1 MQIAIIDNNAVV
13 RIGHYKDLFPNT
25 AFPSTGPSD
34 SFLAENNAKRV
45 TVSLPFDRQTEKL
58 VPTTPYIKDN
68 QVFTVRVEALS
79 DDEVAARVNGQ
90 WASVRRQRD
99 QMLASTD
106 WRVLPDVPGDQTGWR
121 EYRQA
126 LRDITEQSDPYNITW
141 PRDPDYVEPPQVEQP
156 AQEEQP
162 ELQTVVT
169 TESEPTTI
177 LSESQTVTATTT
189 TAVSS

>member
-13 RIGHYKDLFPNT
+13 RIGHYKNLFPNT

-34 SFLAENNAKRV
+34 SFLTENNAKRV
-45 TVSLPFDRQTEKL
+45 IVSLPFDHQTEKL
-58 VPTTPYIKDN
+58 VPTTPYIEDN
-68 QVFTVRVEALS
+68 QVFAVRVEALS
-79 DDEVAARVNGQ
+79 DDEVAAQVNSQ
-90 WASVRRQRD
+90 WGRVRRQRD

-106 WRVLPDVPGDQTGWR
+106 WRVLPDVPGDQTDWR

-126 LRDITEQSDPYNITW
+126 LRDITEQSDPFNIVW
-141 PRDPDYVEPPQVEQP
+141 PRDPNYAEPPQIEQD
-156 AQEEQP
+156 QQP

-169 TESEPTTI
+169 TKSEPTTI
-177 LSESQTVTATTT
+177 LSESQTVTATTS